1 MSRAEKRRN
10 AKGDTS
16 RAGDSPQDGSS
27 GGQSETER
35 QAAEMARIVA
45 RRAIR
50 RLDVLEWVIFMGGVV
65 LATVAGGLVAWLM
78 VGIAGWDF
86 RTTWMGA
93 SVLLFVVPGLA
104 AIIKIKRDERSDA
117 LRAEARREGREG

>member
-10 AKGDTS
+10 ARGDIQE
-16 RAGDSPQDGSS
+16 GDARQ
-27 GGQSETER
+27 GGPSHAQSETER

-50 RLDVLEWVIFMGGVV
+50 RLDVLEWVIFLGGAV

-86 RTTWMGA
+86 RATWMGA

>member
-1 MSRAEKRRN
+1 MSRAEKRRR
-10 AKGDTS
+10 AERDTG
-16 RAGDSPQDGSS
+16 RRGGSQGS
-27 GGQSETER
+27 ESDRPMSETER
-35 QAAEMARIVA
+35 EAAEMARVVA

-50 RLDVLEWVIFMGGVV
+50 RLDVLEWVIFLGGAL

-93 SVLLFVVPGLA
+93 SILLFVVPGLA
-104 AIIKIKRDERSDA
+104 AIIMIKRDEQRDA
-117 LRAEARREGREG
+117 LRAETRQQERDG

>member
-1 MSRAEKRRN
+1 
-10 AKGDTS
+10 
-16 RAGDSPQDGSS
+16 
-27 GGQSETER
+27 
-35 QAAEMARIVA
+35 MARVVA

-50 RLDVLEWVIFMGGVV
+50 RLDMLEWVIFLGGAL

-104 AIIKIKRDERSDA
+104 AIIKIKRDERNDA
-117 LRAEARREGREG
+117 LRAEARRQGLDQ